1 MTTVSKLFICHA
13 ARQEINY
20 LAQITTQEY
29 LLLLCEIMIM
39 ASGLEDARWNID
51 GPQMALLAA
60 ENWGS
65 TRKVGAIIDLFTLW
79 HLAGSVFLS
88 RI

>member
-1 MTTVSKLFICHA
+1 MLPGKK
-13 ARQEINY
+13 INY

-29 LLLLCEIMIM
+29 LLLLCETMVM

-51 GPQMALLAA
+51 GPQMALLALLA
-60 ENWGS
+60 LLAEENWGS
-65 TRKVGAIIDLFTLW
+65 TRKVWAIIDLLTLW